1 MPAITEKFL
10 YPYVQEKLR
19 HPFYD
24 VTVEKAHELNIH
36 ASGEFPEKLIGE
48 RRPAE
53 SVEIKE
59 YRRKIFVP
67 KTKPVFTKVYN
78 SLMKIPRSPDFS
90 IMFDDET
97 PAKVAKGETLKEYIN
112 NSIPVWGSISN
123 WYWSIAFRHYL
134 IDANAIVFTL
144 PTNFDSQ
151 DNEYYKPVPV
161 VFTSD
166 RIIDYKEGEY
176 YVLLTNDRI
185 RYEES
190 STTFSDGAKFYV
202 VQNDVIQAYHYYP
215 YRTRQFEEVMNVPNT
230 LGYMPIRSMRGICTE
245 QGEGF
250 AMYESRIAGIVPML
264 NEVLREYSDLQ
275 AEVVQHIHST
285 MWSIQPQQCKNCKG
299 RGSIPKENSAP
310 VRCEVCNGVGIAP
323 VNPFE
328 SLAIPP
334 AKAGEPQ
341 AVTPPMGYVEKN
353 TDIARLQE
361 ERIRQHVYDA
371 LSSINMEYLADVPL
385 AQSGVA
391 KQIDREELY
400 SMVHSIAADSVRIIS
415 ETIYDINS
423 WRYKESIQDVET
435 LEAMLPAITIP
446 ERFDL
451 LSAQVLIEE
460 LKGMIEAKVDPAIIN
475 ATQVDLTEKRF
486 ANDPYVRDT
495 VKLKLKLDPFAGVTE
510 EAISLRKTFGVIS
523 EMDMV
528 INANINEFVNRAMQ
542 EHKDFGAM
550 PIQQQQTIIKAYAE
564 EKMEEIEPDD
574 MQPQKPD
581 ETVDV
586 TRTDINV

>member
-10 YPYVQEKLR
+10 LPYVQENLR
-19 HPFYD
+19 HPMYE
-24 VTVEKAHELNIH
+24 VTVDKAEDLNIH
-36 ASGEFPEKLIGE
+36 ASGVFPEELIGE

-53 SVEIKE
+53 SKEIMD

-90 IMFDDET
+90 IMFDDEI
-97 PAKVAKGETLKEYIN
+97 PSKVAKGETLKDYI
-112 NSIPVWGSISN
+112 SEGLPVWGSVSN

-134 IDANAIVFTL
+134 IDANAVVFTL
-144 PTNFDSQ
+144 PKNFDSQ
-151 DNEYYKPVPV
+151 DNEYYKPVPT

-166 RIIDYKEGEY
+166 KIIDYKEGMY
-176 YVLLTNDRI
+176 YVLVTNDKI

-190 STTFSDGAKFYV
+190 NTTFSDGAKFYV
-202 VQNDVIQAYHYYP
+202 IQPDVIQAFNYYP
-215 YRTRQFEEVMNVPNT
+215 FKTRQFEEVLNVVNT

-245 QGEGF
+245 QGEGY
-250 AMYESRIAGIVPML
+250 AIYESRIDGIVPML

-285 MWSIQPQQCKNCKG
+285 MWSMQPQHCKECKG

-310 VRCEVCNGVGIAP
+310 VRCTVCNGVGLAP

-328 SLAIPP
+328 HLAIRQPG
-334 AKAGEPQ
+334 AGEPQ
-341 AVTPPMGYVEKN
+341 LPTPPMGYVEKN

-361 ERIRQHVYDA
+361 ERIRQHIYDA

-391 KQIDREELY
+391 KQVDREELY
-400 SMVHSIAADSVRIIS
+400 SMVYSIATDSVRILS
-415 ETIYDINS
+415 DVIYDINA
-423 WRYKESIQDVET
+423 WRYKESIQDLET
-435 LEAMLPAITIP
+435 LESMLPAITIP

-475 ATQVDLTEKRF
+475 ATQIDLTEKRF

-510 EAISLRKTFGVIS
+510 EAISLRKTFDVIS
-523 EMDMV
+523 EVDMI

-542 EHKDFGAM
+542 EHANFGAM
-550 PIQQQQTIIKAYAE
+550 TTTEQQAIIKGYAQ
-564 EKMEEIEPDD
+564 EKITEIEADA
-574 MQPQKPD
+574 MQPEAPTQV
-581 ETVDV
+581 VDV
-586 TRTDINV
+586 NKTDTIA